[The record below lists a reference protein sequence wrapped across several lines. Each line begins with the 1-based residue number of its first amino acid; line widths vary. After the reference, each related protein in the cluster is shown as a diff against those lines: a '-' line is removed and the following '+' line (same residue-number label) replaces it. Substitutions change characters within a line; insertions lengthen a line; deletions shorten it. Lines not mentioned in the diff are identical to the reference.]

1 MGWRQAQRVLKC
13 VLRGDERTCRSC
25 SIVCAKWV
33 CKCASMENE
42 THTRTCARAINGSK
56 IFCIQNTPIHPA
68 PLLSASRLA
77 HRKNALVHSSPNLHA
92 RKRANWLF
100 SVAGGERNPV
110 RARQTRAEFRA
121 HICVRQQKSLRD
133 DLKRFGTNNVF
144 NLTLARWLPG
154 S

>member
-1 MGWRQAQRVLKC
+1 MLKC

-42 THTRTCARAINGSK
+42 THTRTRARAINGST
-56 IFCIQNTPIHPA
+56 IFCIQNTPLHYPR
-68 PLLSASRLA
+68 PLMSASRLA
-77 HRKNALVHSSPNLHA
+77 NRKNALVHSSPNLHA
-92 RKRANWLF
+92 RKCANWLF

-110 RARQTRAEFRA
+110 RAGEADTCGIPRE
-121 HICVRQQKSLRD
+121 HLCVCQQKSLRD